1 MAINEN
7 SETMIFFLLLKVV
20 VIVVATCTQ
29 TTTIWHYGFE
39 RVDSWVTVHDV
50 AGNT

>member
-7 SETMIFFLLLKVV
+7 SETMIFVLLLKV

-39 RVDSWVTVHDV
+39 RIDSWVTVHDV
-50 AGNT
+50 ARDT